1 MRHSCI
7 ALMLLGCVLA
17 SGCDP
22 FKEQREAAAERKRI
36 ECTDKICDGDVE
48 PDIDRTKLVAF
59 KKNGQWYTGPR
70 EYGHPAFGAIAF
82 YWPSKAPSHDVTA
95 ASAAPEIRFG
105 PQGQVVNGYDHLVE
119 IFLTGR
125 ARWPDPKA
133 ERPWE
138 GRGWEGRFEELQSQG
153 LRIEREQLNPE
164 LVRVRFFDSQG
175 KQHRH
180 EFFLATRQS
189 RVRGNGAPGV
199 ACDPPNQLPNAL
211 PRCTGGFF
219 WQEDVYADFR
229 FHAQHAKDWPAI
241 HQEIVRV
248 LNLLKKVPQ

>member
-1 MRHSCI
+1 
-7 ALMLLGCVLA
+7 MLLSCVLA

-36 ECTDKICDGDVE
+36 DCMDKLCEGDE
-48 PDIDRTKLVAF
+48 PPKRDPATEVTLKF
-59 KKNGQWYTGPR
+59 NGQWYIGPS
-70 EYGHPAFGAIAF
+70 YYFSSGMNGAAF
-82 YWPSKAPSHDVTA
+82 YWPSKKNREDVPQEERSVLSHLHT
-95 ASAAPEIRFG
+95 
-105 PQGQVVNGYDHLVE
+105 VE

-133 ERPWE
+133 ERPWD

-153 LRIEREQLNPE
+153 LRIEREQLSPE
-164 LVRVRFFDSQG
+164 LERVRFFDAQG
-175 KQHRH
+175 KQYRH
-180 EFFLATRQS
+180 EMFLASQQS
-189 RVRGNGAPGV
+189 KVRGNGLPGV
-199 ACDPPNQLPNAL
+199 ACDLYPEPNPDLH
-211 PRCTGGFF
+211 RTCTGAFF

-248 LNLLKKVPQ
+248 LNFLKKVPQ